1 VSVESP
7 IISDD
12 LREYVDSVG
21 YAESNILKENRR
33 ETKKLGA
40 ISIMQIGAA
49 QGALLSI
56 LCKISKFKNCLEVGV
71 FTGYSS
77 LCIGSSISDDS
88 KLTCID
94 NNKEY
99 LNVAKKY
106 WEKAK
111 IEHKINLIEDNA
123 IDALSMLSKK
133 DLNNF
138 DFAFID
144 ADKSNYCSYY
154 EKIIPLMQKGGVVCI
169 DNTLW
174 KGRVYDNSINNNSTQ
189 SIRDINQL
197 INSDKRVEHSLL
209 TIYDGMTI
217 CYVK

>member
-1 VSVESP
+1 MSVESP

-21 YAESNILKENRR
+21 YAESNILKENRK

-77 LCIGSSISDDS
+77 LCIGTSISEDS

-106 WEKAK
+106 WNKAK
-111 IEHKINLIEDNA
+111 IAHKINLIEDNA
-123 IDALSMLSKK
+123 INALNMLSKN
-133 DLNNF
+133 DLNSF

-144 ADKSNYCSYY
+144 ADKSNYCLYY
-154 EKIIPLMQKGGVVCI
+154 EKIIPLMQKGGVLCI

-174 KGRVYDNSINNNSTQ
+174 KGRVYDNSVNNSSTQ
-189 SIRDINQL
+189 SIRDINKL

>member
-21 YAESNILKENRR
+21 YVESNILKENRK

-77 LCIGSSISDDS
+77 LCIGSSISDAS

-133 DLNNF
+133 DINNF

-144 ADKSNYCSYY
+144 ADKSNYCLYY

-197 INSDKRVEHSLL
+197 IYSDKRVEHSLL

>member
-21 YAESNILKENRR
+21 YTESNILKENRK

-77 LCIGSSISDDS
+77 LCIGSSISNDS

-99 LNVAKKY
+99 LNVARKY

-144 ADKSNYCSYY
+144 ADKSNYCLYY

-174 KGRVYDNSINNNSTQ
+174 KGRVYDNSIKNNSTQ

>member
-1 VSVESP
+1 MSVESP

-21 YAESNILKENRR
+21 YAESNILKENRK

-40 ISIMQIGAA
+40 LSIMQIGAA

-123 IDALSMLSKK
+123 IDALSVLSKK

>member
-21 YAESNILKENRR
+21 YTESNILKENRK

-77 LCIGSSISDDS
+77 LCIGSSISDDA

-144 ADKSNYCSYY
+144 ADKSNYCLYY

-174 KGRVYDNSINNNSTQ
+174 KGRVYDNSIKNNSTQ

>member
-1 VSVESP
+1 MSVESP

-21 YAESNILKENRR
+21 YAESNILKENRK

-56 LCKISKFKNCLEVGV
+56 LCKISKFRNCLEVGV

-77 LCIGSSISDDS
+77 LCIGSSISNDS

-99 LNVAKKY
+99 LNVARKY

-123 IDALSMLSKK
+123 IDALNMLSKNN
-133 DLNNF
+133 LNSF

-144 ADKSNYCSYY
+144 ADKSNYCLYY

-174 KGRVYDNSINNNSTQ
+174 KGRVYDNSIKNNSTQ

>member
-1 VSVESP
+1 MSVESP

-21 YAESNILKENRR
+21 YTESNILKENRK

-144 ADKSNYCSYY
+144 ADKSNYCLYY

-174 KGRVYDNSINNNSTQ
+174 KGRVYDNSINNNGTQ
-189 SIRDINQL
+189 SIRDMNQL

>member
-1 VSVESP
+1 MSVESP

-21 YAESNILKENRR
+21 YVESNILKENRK

-144 ADKSNYCSYY
+144 ADKSNYCLYY

>member
-1 VSVESP
+1 MSVESP

-21 YAESNILKENRR
+21 YSESNILKENRK

-123 IDALSMLSKK
+123 VDALNMLSKK
-133 DLNNF
+133 GLNSF

-144 ADKSNYCSYY
+144 ADKSNYCLYY

-189 SIRDINQL
+189 SIRDINKL

>member
-1 VSVESP
+1 M
-7 IISDD
+7 
-12 LREYVDSVG
+12 
-21 YAESNILKENRR
+21 
-33 ETKKLGA
+33 LGE
-40 ISIMQIGAA
+40 
-49 QGALLSI
+49 
-56 LCKISKFKNCLEVGV
+56 KN
-71 FTGYSS
+71 
-77 LCIGSSISDDS
+77 
-88 KLTCID
+88 
-94 NNKEY
+94 
-99 LNVAKKY
+99 
-106 WEKAK
+106 
-111 IEHKINLIEDNA
+111 
-123 IDALSMLSKK
+123 
-133 DLNNF
+133 LNNF

>member
-1 VSVESP
+1 MSVESP

-21 YAESNILKENRR
+21 YVESNILKENRK

-106 WEKAK
+106 WQKAK

>member
-77 LCIGSSISDDS
+77 LCIGSSISDDA

-133 DLNNF
+133 NLNNF

-144 ADKSNYCSYY
+144 ADKSNYCLYY

-174 KGRVYDNSINNNSTQ
+174 KGRVYDNRINNNSTQ

>member
-1 VSVESP
+1 MSVESP

-21 YAESNILKENRR
+21 YAESNILKENRK

>member
-1 VSVESP
+1 MSVESP

-21 YAESNILKENRR
+21 YAESNILKENRK

-40 ISIMQIGAA
+40 ISIMQVGAA

-56 LCKISKFKNCLEVGV
+56 LCKISKFRNCLEVGV

-77 LCIGSSISDDS
+77 LCIGTSISEDS

-106 WEKAK
+106 WNKAK
-111 IEHKINLIEDNA
+111 IAHKINLIEDNA
-123 IDALSMLSKK
+123 INALNMLSKN
-133 DLNNF
+133 DLNSF

-144 ADKSNYCSYY
+144 ADKSNYCLYY
-154 EKIIPLMQKGGVVCI
+154 EKIIPLMQKGGVLCI

-197 INSDKRVEHSLL
+197 IYSDKRVEHSLL

>member
-1 VSVESP
+1 MSVESP

-12 LREYVDSVG
+12 LREYIDSVG
-21 YAESNILKENRR
+21 YTESNILKENRK

-144 ADKSNYCSYY
+144 ADKSNYCLYY

>member
-1 VSVESP
+1 MSVESP

-21 YAESNILKENRR
+21 YVESNILKENRK

-77 LCIGSSISDDS
+77 LCIGSSISDDA

-111 IEHKINLIEDNA
+111 IEHKIDLIEDNA
-123 IDALSMLSKK
+123 IDALNMLSKK

-144 ADKSNYCSYY
+144 ADKSNYCLYY

-174 KGRVYDNSINNNSTQ
+174 KGRVYDKSINNNSTQ

>member
-1 VSVESP
+1 MSVESP

-21 YAESNILKENRR
+21 YVESNILKENRK

-123 IDALSMLSKK
+123 IDALSMLSKRN
-133 DLNNF
+133 LNNF

-144 ADKSNYCSYY
+144 ADKSNYCLYY

-174 KGRVYDNSINNNSTQ
+174 KGRVYDNSINNSSTQ

>member
-1 VSVESP
+1 MSVESP

-21 YAESNILKENRR
+21 YSESNILKENRK

-56 LCKISKFKNCLEVGV
+56 LCKLSKFKNCLEVGV

-144 ADKSNYCSYY
+144 ADKSNYFLYY

-189 SIRDINQL
+189 SIRDINEL

>member
-1 VSVESP
+1 MSVESP

-21 YAESNILKENRR
+21 YTESNILKENRK

-106 WEKAK
+106 WKKAK

>member
-1 VSVESP
+1 MSVESP

-21 YAESNILKENRR
+21 YSESNILKENRK

-123 IDALSMLSKK
+123 IDALSMLSIK

>member
-1 VSVESP
+1 MSVESP

-21 YAESNILKENRR
+21 YAESNILKENRK

-94 NNKEY
+94 NNKDY

-111 IEHKINLIEDNA
+111 IEHKIDLIEDNA
-123 IDALSMLSKK
+123 IDALNMLSKK

-144 ADKSNYCSYY
+144 ADKSNYCLYY

-174 KGRVYDNSINNNSTQ
+174 KGRVYDSSINNSSTQ
-189 SIRDINQL
+189 TIRDINKL

>member
-1 VSVESP
+1 MSVESP
-7 IISDD
+7 ILSDD

-21 YAESNILKENRR
+21 YVESNILKENRK
-33 ETKKLGA
+33 EIKKLGA

-56 LCKISKFKNCLEVGV
+56 LCKVSKFKSCLEVGV

-77 LCIGSSISDDS
+77 LCIGTSISDDS

-99 LNVAKKY
+99 LKIAKKY
-106 WEKAK
+106 WDKAK
-111 IEHKINLIEDNA
+111 IEYKINLIEDNA
-123 IDALSMLSKK
+123 IDALNMLSKTK
-133 DLNNF
+133 LNNF

-144 ADKSNYCSYY
+144 ADKSNYCLYY
-154 EKIIPLMQKGGVVCI
+154 EKVIPLMQKGGVVCI

-174 KGRVYDNSINNNSTQ
+174 KGRVYDNSINNSSTQ
-189 SIRDINQL
+189 SIRDINKL

>member
-1 VSVESP
+1 MSVESP

-21 YAESNILKENRR
+21 YAESNILKENRK

-77 LCIGSSISDDS
+77 LCIGSSISNDS

>member
-21 YAESNILKENRR
+21 YTESNILKENRK

-77 LCIGSSISDDS
+77 LCIGSSISNDS